1 MTAHDIHAAPRPG
14 LRATGALVRAE
25 MRMVTRDTAG
35 LIVPIALP
43 VLVLVMNG
51 SGTSTEIV
59 GPGAVTAFDR
69 FVLPLA
75 LTMIIA
81 VIGIVN
87 MPSFLALYRKSSVL
101 KRLSTTPIGPAQVLA
116 AQVITSAVQAT
127 LGIGIALS
135 TAALLFGVTPPH
147 NPIQVAAIVM
157 LGAAAM
163 YSIGIVVAAVAP
175 TANSAVAIGLT
186 LFLVLGATGGLF
198 GPIADLP
205 GPVAVVG
212 EVLPFGATVTALGSA
227 WAGTPVDIGGLAG
240 LVVAVI
246 AGTVCAIRLF
256 RWS

>member
-87 MPSFLALYRKSSVL
+87 MPSFLALYRKSGVL

>member
-1 MTAHDIHAAPRPG
+1 MTAHEIDAVPRPG

-51 SGTSTEIV
+51 SGTSAEIV
-59 GPGAVTAFDR
+59 GPGTITAFDR

-81 VIGIVN
+81 VVGIVN
-87 MPSFLALYRKSSVL
+87 MPSFLALYRKSGVL
-101 KRLSTTPIGPAQVLA
+101 KRLSTTPIRPTQVLA
-116 AQVITSAVQAT
+116 AQVITSVVQAT

-135 TAALLFGVTPPH
+135 TAALLFGITPPH
-147 NPIQVAAIVM
+147 NPILVATVLV

-163 YSIGIVVAAVAP
+163 YSLGIVVAAIAP

-186 LFLVLGATGGLF
+186 LFLVLGAVGGLF
-198 GPIADLP
+198 GPVADLP
-205 GPVAVVG
+205 GPVAAIG
-212 EVLPFGATVTALGSA
+212 EVLPFGATVSALGSA
-227 WAGTPVDIGGLAG
+227 WAGTPVDIGGPIG

-246 AGTVCAIRLF
+246 AGTACAIRLF

>member
-1 MTAHDIHAAPRPG
+1 MTTHDIDAAPRPG

-25 MRMVTRDTAG
+25 MRMVIRDTAG

-51 SGTSTEIV
+51 SGTSAEIV
-59 GPGAVTAFDR
+59 GPGAITAFDR

-87 MPSFLALYRKSSVL
+87 MPSFLALYRKSGVL
-101 KRLSTTPIGPAQVLA
+101 KRLSTTPIRPAQVLA
-116 AQVITSAVQAT
+116 AQVITSSVQAT

-135 TAALLFGVTPPH
+135 TGALLFGITPPH
-147 NPIQVAAIVM
+147 NPILVAAIVM

-163 YSIGIVVAAVAP
+163 YSLGIVVAAVAP

-186 LFLVLGATGGLF
+186 LFLALGATGGLF
-198 GPIADLP
+198 GPVADLP
-205 GPVAVVG
+205 EPVAAVG

-227 WAGTPVDIGGLAG
+227 WAGTPVDIVGPIG
-240 LVVAVI
+240 LVIAVI
-246 AGTVCAIRLF
+246 AGTACAIRLF

>member
-1 MTAHDIHAAPRPG
+1 MTAHDIDAAPRPG
-14 LRATGALVRAE
+14 LRATGALVGAE

-51 SGTSTEIV
+51 SGTSAEIV
-59 GPGAVTAFDR
+59 GPGAITAFDR

-87 MPSFLALYRKSSVL
+87 MPSFLALYRKSGVL
-101 KRLSTTPIGPAQVLA
+101 KRLSTTPIRPAQVLA

-135 TAALLFGVTPPH
+135 TGALLFGITPPH
-147 NPIQVAAIVM
+147 NPILVAAIVV

-163 YSIGIVVAAVAP
+163 YSLGIVVAAVAP

-198 GPIADLP
+198 GPVADLP
-205 GPVAVVG
+205 EPVAAVG

-227 WAGTPVDIGGLAG
+227 WAGTPVDIGGPIG

-246 AGTVCAIRLF
+246 AGTACAIRLF

>member
-14 LRATGALVRAE
+14 LRATRALVGAE
-25 MRMVTRDTAG
+25 LRVVTRDTAG

-51 SGTSTEIV
+51 VGTSAEIV
-59 GPGAVTAFDR
+59 GPGEMTAFDR

-75 LTMIIA
+75 LTMIVA

-87 MPSFLALYRKSSVL
+87 MPSFLALYRKSGVL
-101 KRLSTTPIGPAQVLA
+101 KRLSTTPIEPTQVLA
-116 AQVITSAVQAT
+116 AQVITSAVQAM

-135 TAALLFGVTPPH
+135 AAAVLFGITPPH
-147 NPIQVAAIVM
+147 NPILVAAILM
-157 LGAAAM
+157 LGGAAM
-163 YSIGIVVAAVAP
+163 YSLGIVVAALAP

-186 LFLVLGATGGLF
+186 VFLLLGATGGLF
-198 GPIADLP
+198 GPVTDLP
-205 GPVAVVG
+205 DPVMAVG

-227 WAGTPVDIGGLAG
+227 WAGTAVDAAGPIG
-240 LVVAVI
+240 LVATVILGIACAV
-246 AGTVCAIRLF
+246 RLF

>member
-1 MTAHDIHAAPRPG
+1 MTAHEIDASPRPG

-51 SGTSTEIV
+51 SGTSSEIV
-59 GPGAVTAFDR
+59 GPGAITAFDR

-81 VIGIVN
+81 VVGIVN
-87 MPSFLALYRKSSVL
+87 MPSFLALYRKSGVL
-101 KRLSTTPIGPAQVLA
+101 KRLSTTPIRPTQVLA

-135 TAALLFGVTPPH
+135 TAALLFGITPPH
-147 NPIQVAAIVM
+147 NPILVAAVLA

-163 YSIGIVVAAVAP
+163 YSLGIVVAAVAP

-186 LFLVLGATGGLF
+186 LFLVLGAVGGLF
-198 GPIADLP
+198 GPVADLP
-205 GPVAVVG
+205 GPVAAIG
-212 EVLPFGATVTALGSA
+212 EVLPFGATVSALGSA
-227 WAGTPVDIGGLAG
+227 WAGTPVDIGGPIG

-246 AGTVCAIRLF
+246 AGTACAIRLF

>member
-14 LRATGALVRAE
+14 LRATRALVGAE

-51 SGTSTEIV
+51 SGTSAEIV
-59 GPGAVTAFDR
+59 GPGAMTAFDR

-87 MPSFLALYRKSSVL
+87 MPSFLALYRKSGVL
-101 KRLSTTPIGPAQVLA
+101 KRLSTTPIGPTQVLA

-127 LGIGIALS
+127 LGIGIAL
-135 TAALLFGVTPPH
+135 TAAALLFGITPPH
-147 NPIQVAAIVM
+147 NPILVAAILV

-163 YSIGIVVAAVAP
+163 YSLGIVVAAVAP

-186 LFLVLGATGGLF
+186 LFLLLGATGGLF
-198 GPIADLP
+198 GPVTDLP
-205 GPVAVVG
+205 DPVMAIG
-212 EVLPFGATVTALGSA
+212 EALPFGATVSALGAA
-227 WAGTPVDIGGLAG
+227 WSGTPVDVAGPIG
-240 LVVAVI
+240 LVATVFLGIACAV
-246 AGTVCAIRLF
+246 GLF